1 MSNYA
6 KKIFDEVNKSLKGKE
21 KAVKKAV
28 VTLAAGGHLLLEDVP
43 GVGKTTLSKAL
54 AAAAGLETKRV
65 QFTPDTLP
73 SDITGFTLWDAA
85 SGQFRFHSGAVMT
98 NILLADEINRT
109 SPRTQAAL
117 LQAMEENCVSED
129 GKTYKLE
136 SPFMVIATQNPYG
149 SAGTMPL
156 PNSQLDRFMMKISLG
171 RPTQTELSELLLHRA
186 EQPKTEINAVCGR
199 EEVLKMQV
207 DCDKI
212 FFSQPIAEWLAA
224 LIEATNCDENVAQG
238 VSPRGAIAI
247 MKAAKAM
254 AYFDE
259 RDYVLPADIAE
270 IFTESAAHRL
280 VLTPNAAAQSVK
292 ADDICTKILV
302 NSLPPHMKGKK
313 K

>member
-28 VTLAAGGHLLLEDVP
+28 VTLAASGHLLLEDVP

-117 LQAMEENCVSED
+117 LQAMEEKCVSED
-129 GKTYKLE
+129 LQVGVAIYGNRDAKSVRFGRHDAASKLTAR
-136 SPFMVIATQNPYG
+136 PFY
-149 SAGTMPL
+149 
-156 PNSQLDRFMMKISLG
+156 
-171 RPTQTELSELLLHRA
+171 
-186 EQPKTEINAVCGR
+186 
-199 EEVLKMQV
+199 
-207 DCDKI
+207 
-212 FFSQPIAEWLAA
+212 
-224 LIEATNCDENVAQG
+224 DENLTRQTHADGAFGVAFT
-238 VSPRGAIAI
+238 PRR
-247 MKAAKAM
+247 AAKNG
-254 AYFDE
+254 DQ
-259 RDYVLPADIAE
+259 RGLRQGRSAE
-270 IFTESAAHRL
+270 NASRL
-280 VLTPNAAAQSVK
+280 R
-292 ADDICTKILV
+292 
-302 NSLPPHMKGKK
+302 
-313 K
+313 

>member
-28 VTLAAGGHLLLEDVP
+28 VTLAASGHLLLEDVP

-117 LQAMEENCVSED
+117 LQAMEEKCVSED

-186 EQPKTEINAVCGR
+186 EQPKR
-199 EEVLKMQV
+199 
-207 DCDKI
+207 
-212 FFSQPIAEWLAA
+212 S
-224 LIEATNCDENVAQG
+224 AT
-238 VSPRGAIAI
+238 
-247 MKAAKAM
+247 
-254 AYFDE
+254 
-259 RDYVLPADIAE
+259 
-270 IFTESAAHRL
+270 
-280 VLTPNAAAQSVK
+280 
-292 ADDICTKILV
+292 
-302 NSLPPHMKGKK
+302 GKK
-313 K
+313 C

>member
-6 KKIFDEVNKSLKGKE
+6 KMIFDEVNKSLKGKE

-129 GKTYKLE
+129 GKTYELE

-186 EQPKTEINAVCGR
+186 QQPKTEINAVCGR
-199 EEVLKMQV
+199 EEVLKMQA
-207 DCDKI
+207 DCDKV

-238 VSPRGAIAI
+238 VSPRGTIAM

-280 VLTPNAAAQSVK
+280 VLTPNASAQSVK
-292 ADDICTKILV
+292 ADEICTNILE
-302 NSLPPHMKGKK
+302 NSPPPHMKGKK

>member
-1 MSNYA
+1 M
-6 KKIFDEVNKSLKGKE
+6 
-21 KAVKKAV
+21 
-28 VTLAAGGHLLLEDVP
+28 
-43 GVGKTTLSKAL
+43 
-54 AAAAGLETKRV
+54 
-65 QFTPDTLP
+65 
-73 SDITGFTLWDAA
+73 
-85 SGQFRFHSGAVMT
+85 
-98 NILLADEINRT
+98 
-109 SPRTQAAL
+109 
-117 LQAMEENCVSED
+117 QAMEEKCVSED

-247 MKAAKAM
+247 MKAAKSNGL
-254 AYFDE
+254 F
-259 RDYVLPADIAE
+259 
-270 IFTESAAHRL
+270 
-280 VLTPNAAAQSVK
+280 
-292 ADDICTKILV
+292 
-302 NSLPPHMKGKK
+302 
-313 K
+313 